1 MRYGSQPVEIM
12 FRHQAADLLEV
23 LSMGLRL
30 GASSLMIPD
39 AHRLQNSGMRSKAR
53 ETSLNQE
60 WSPLRAQT
68 CSNLR
73 LNVRK
78 QI

>member
-1 MRYGSQPVEIM
+1 MRYGFQSVKMM
-12 FRHQAADLLEV
+12 FCHQVVDLLEV
-23 LSMGLRL
+23 LSMGLWL
-30 GASSLMIPD
+30 GTSSLMIPD
-39 AHRLQNSGMRSKAR
+39 AHQLHHSGMRSKAR
-53 ETSLNQE
+53 ETSLNHE